1 MITSKQ
7 IKDLA
12 YELGAAVCGIG
23 SLDLFEGAPIQRDPK
38 MILPAAKCIIGFG
51 FRVPRM
57 MYETMARGVQFYPY
71 TSVGVQYTDE
81 QMSEIFLLKLCSLIE
96 NDGWDACPQR
106 TVPNLKAKGD
116 TSANPEVVDVY
127 ELIHAV
133 PVEEG
138 KPAPDVMI
146 DFGIAAQACGIG
158 VRGKSGSILS
168 PKNGPFMRWAFIITD
183 APLECDKP
191 FTGSFCDG
199 CDECSGACKGHAI
212 GKDGLDSWQ
221 CAVYYRGAHKSNP
234 YMTDE
239 VLKDEPDREAILNG
253 EKRFDRESARNVMKQ
268 LNFMPPEVGY
278 VPCLCGRAC
287 DVACYKK
294 LKKEGKING

>member
-1 MITSKQ
+1 MITSKD

-12 YELGAAVCGIG
+12 KSLGAAACGIG
-23 SLDLFEGAPIQRDPK
+23 SLDLFKGCDKQRDPL

-57 MYETMARGVQFYPY
+57 LYETMARGVQFYPY

-81 QMSEIFLLKLCSLIE
+81 QFSEIFLLKLCAMIE

-106 TVPNLKAKGD
+106 SVPNLKIKGD
-116 TSANPEVVDVY
+116 TGANPEVVDVY
-127 ELIHAV
+127 ELVHAV

-146 DFGIAAQACGIG
+146 DFGTAAEACGIG

-168 PKNGPFMRWAFIITD
+168 PINGPFMRWAFIITD
-183 APLECDKP
+183 APLECDAP
-191 FTGSFCDG
+191 FEGTLCDNCG
-199 CDECSGACKGHAI
+199 ECAAACKGHAI
-212 GKDGLDSWQ
+212 GDKGLDSWQ

-234 YMTDE
+234 FMT
-239 VLKDEPDREAILNG
+239 KDFLAGNPEREAILNG
-253 EKRFDRESARNVMKQ
+253 DKRFDRESAREVMKQ
-268 LNFMPPEVGY
+268 TNFLPPEVGY

-294 LKKEGKING
+294 LKKEGKLNV